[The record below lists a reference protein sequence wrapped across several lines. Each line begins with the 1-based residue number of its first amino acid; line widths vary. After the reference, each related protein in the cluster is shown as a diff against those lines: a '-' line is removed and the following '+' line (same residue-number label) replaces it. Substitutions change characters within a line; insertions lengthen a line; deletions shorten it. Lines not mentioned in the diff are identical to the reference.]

1 MMRSLYSG
9 VSGLRT
15 HQTRMDVIGNNIAN
29 VNTTAYKAKQM
40 NFSDMLY
47 QTTQAATGANA
58 SNGTGGT
65 NPRQIGLG
73 VKAAAIN
80 TTITQEGANQ
90 STGNPFDLKISGE
103 AFFVVSDGTSTF
115 YTRDGSFD
123 VDDAG
128 NLCMASTGYIVQG
141 WGVDNEGNIVK
152 GTVGPIKTTARNE
165 YAADATT
172 QAQINGI
179 IDSGDVDLET
189 QNGKIVSMDLYDKAG
204 YAYNLQF
211 GILPKTRE
219 VETVRETL
227 NTENKWGPSA
237 TIYKVDTSKLTYTE
251 KDGTG
256 RKLTATD
263 MPQELLD
270 KLENAVRTAV
280 NGGTVATGITVI
292 GTGHKIGDAGDW
304 AEVNMKQFIDADPDL
319 AGKVL
324 VDGDLYNMT
333 VTVNFSGGTGF
344 VKSQPKSFPVTDAV
358 TIPDEAV
365 DAFYDAAGTANTD
378 GTITYNYKAT
388 TGSVTSI
395 RQTYTD
401 DDGKTVTNY
410 HFYAAGRTAFTDP
423 EIQADNGTGTMVDAG
438 SVYGEAIMKL
448 LNLGTKSDTV
458 NPYTTQTKQT
468 QSQVV
473 DKEFTL
479 NLIGLM
485 DSDGKEVNIDTLK
498 NNGGASWDL
507 MYNKADGSFSYVGTE
522 GQSSINVALN
532 SINTDGN
539 FSNLTVDL
547 SGTSNVG
554 NDNKSTAEGKRLDGS
569 KVGKLL
575 GVSVGTDG
583 IVTASYSNGHSTR
596 LGQIC
601 VAKFAN
607 AMGLENAGD
616 NLYQTTASSGDASL
630 VDIKAEGI
638 GSITSGILEMSNVD
652 LSQEFTNMITTQ
664 RGFQANSRTITVSDT
679 LLEELIN
686 LKR

>member
-1 MMRSLYSG
+1 
-9 VSGLRT
+9 
-15 HQTRMDVIGNNIAN
+15 MDVIGNNIAN
-29 VNTTAYKAKQM
+29 VNTTAFKAKQM

-47 QTTQAATGANA
+47 QTTQAATGANEA
-58 SNGTGGT
+58 NGTGGT

-152 GTVGPIKTTARNE
+152 GAVKPIQTNAKNE
-165 YAADATT
+165 YPADATT
-172 QAQINGI
+172 KAQIAGI
-179 IDSGDVDLET
+179 IDAGDKDLET
-189 QNGKIVSMDLYDKAG
+189 KNGKIVNFELYDKSG
-204 YAYNLQF
+204 YNYNMKF
-211 GILPKTRE
+211 GILPKKNQI
-219 VETVRETL
+219 ETL
-227 NTENKWGPSA
+227 RSTQNTENEWKSA
-237 TIYKVDTSKLTYTE
+237 DKIYKVDTSKLTYTAE
-251 KDGTG
+251 VKNTDGTTT
-256 RKLTATD
+256 KKTLTAMD
-263 MPQELLD
+263 MPKELLD
-270 KLENAVRTAV
+270 KLEAAVRTEV
-280 NGGTVATGITVI
+280 YGGTSGQQGITATKQTEI
-292 GTGHKIGDAGDW
+292 GKKGDW
-304 AEVNMKQFIDADPDL
+304 ATVDLGAFIKGDKDL
-319 AGKVL
+319 AGSAL
-324 VDGDLYNMT
+324 EHGELSSMT
-333 VTVNFSGGTGF
+333 VTVNFSGGIGF
-344 VKSQPKSFPVTDAV
+344 VKEKPKSYPVTDAV
-358 TIPDEAV
+358 TVPIEAV
-365 DAFYDAAGTANTD
+365 DALYGTNGTVAAD
-378 GTITYNYKAT
+378 GTQEYTVKGATASIT
-388 TGSVTSI
+388 SVK
-395 RQTYTD
+395 QTYTD
-401 DDGKTVTNY
+401 DDNKAVTIY
-410 HFYAAGRTAFTDP
+410 QFK
-423 EIQADNGTGTMVDAG
+423 DNSGATILAKNKLQQDDDAG
-438 SVYGEAIMKL
+438 KLYGEAIMKL
-448 LNLGTKSDTV
+448 LNMGDKADKTYS
-458 NPYTTQTKQT
+458 YTTQTKQT
-468 QSQVV
+468 DTQVI
-473 DKEFTL
+473 DKEYTL
-479 NLIGLM
+479 NLISLT
-485 DSDGKEVNIDTLK
+485 DPSGKEINIDTLK

-507 MYNKADGSFSYVGTE
+507 MYNKSDGSFSYVGTE
-522 GQSSINVALN
+522 GQSSIEIALS
-532 SINTDGN
+532 SINTEGN

-607 AMGLENAGD
+607 AMGLENSGD

>member
-1 MMRSLYSG
+1 MMRSLFSG

-29 VNTTAYKAKQM
+29 VNTTAFKAKQM

-58 SNGTGGT
+58 ANGTGGT

-103 AFFVVSDGTSTF
+103 AFFVVSDGTSTY

-141 WGVDNEGNIVK
+141 WGVDNEGRIVK
-152 GTVGPIKTTARNE
+152 GTVGPINTRTSNE
-165 YAADATT
+165 YAADAT
-172 QAQINGI
+172 QNAQIAGI
-179 IDSGDVDLET
+179 IDRDDVALQTE
-189 QNGKIVSMDLYDKAG
+189 NGKIVNFEVYDSAG
-204 YAYNLQF
+204 YAYNMKF

-219 VETVRETL
+219 VTTVRETL
-227 NTENKWGPSA
+227 NTENEWGPSA

-251 KDGTG
+251 KGTD

-280 NGGTVATGITVI
+280 NVGTNPPATPGITLI
-292 GTGHKIGDAGDW
+292 GTGHELGKAGNW
-304 AEVNMKQFIDADPDL
+304 AEVNMKEFIKGDPDL

-324 VDGDLYNMT
+324 ENGDLYNMT
-333 VTVNFSGGTGF
+333 LTVNFSGGTGF
-344 VKSQPKSFPVTDAV
+344 VKSQPTSFPVTDAI
-358 TIPDEAV
+358 TIPEEAI
-365 DAFYDAAGTANTD
+365 APFYQTAGTANPD
-378 GTITYNYKAT
+378 GTMTYTAVNAG

-395 RQTYTD
+395 KQTYTD
-401 DDGKTVTNY
+401 DDGKTVTKY
-410 HFYAAGRTAFTDP
+410 QFKDAAGNIIRAKNASG
-423 EIQADNGTGTMVDAG
+423 ADVDAG
-438 SVYGEAIMKL
+438 TVYGEAIMKL
-448 LNLGTKSDTV
+448 LNLGKKSDTV
-458 NPYTTQTKQT
+458 NPYTTQTEMT
-468 QSQVV
+468 ESQVV
-473 DKEFTL
+473 DKEYTL
-479 NLIGLM
+479 KLLGLTS
-485 DSDGKEVNIDTLK
+485 SDGKEINIDALT

-507 MYNKADGSFSYVGTE
+507 MFNKSDGSFSYVGTE
-522 GQSSINVALN
+522 GQSSITVALN

-539 FSNLTVDL
+539 FSNLTIDL
-547 SGTSNVG
+547 SDTSNVG
-554 NDNKSTAEGKRLDGS
+554 NDHKSTVEGKRLDGT

-583 IVTASYSNGHSTR
+583 IVTASYSNGHITT

-607 AMGLENAGD
+607 AMGLENSGD
-616 NLYQTTASSGDASL
+616 NLYQTTASSGDAAL

-652 LSQEFTNMITTQ
+652 LSQQFTDMITTQ

>member
-29 VNTTAYKAKQM
+29 VNTTAFKAKQM

-423 EIQADNGTGTMVDAG
+423 EIKADNGTGTMVDAG

>member
-1 MMRSLYSG
+1 MMRSLFSG

-29 VNTTAYKAKQM
+29 VNTTAFKAKQM

-58 SNGTGGT
+58 ANGTGGT

-103 AFFVVSDGTSTF
+103 AFFVVSDGTSTY

-141 WGVDNEGNIVK
+141 WGVDNEGRIVK
-152 GTVGPIKTTARNE
+152 GTVGPINTRTSNE
-165 YAADATT
+165 YAADAT
-172 QAQINGI
+172 QNAQIAGI
-179 IDSGDVDLET
+179 IDRDDTALQTE
-189 QNGKIVSMDLYDKAG
+189 NGKIVNFEVYDSAG
-204 YAYNLQF
+204 YAYNMKF

-219 VETVRETL
+219 VTTVRETL
-227 NTENKWGPSA
+227 NTENEWGPSA

-251 KDGTG
+251 KGTD

-280 NGGTVATGITVI
+280 NVGTNPPATPGITLI
-292 GTGHKIGDAGDW
+292 GTGHELGKAGNW
-304 AEVNMKQFIDADPDL
+304 AEVNMKEFIKGDPDL

-324 VDGDLYNMT
+324 ENGDLYNMT
-333 VTVNFSGGTGF
+333 LTVNFSGGTGF
-344 VKSQPKSFPVTDAV
+344 VKSQPTSFPVTDAI
-358 TIPDEAV
+358 TIPEEAI
-365 DAFYDAAGTANTD
+365 APFYQTAGTANPD
-378 GTITYNYKAT
+378 GTMTYTAVNAG

-395 RQTYTD
+395 KQTYTD
-401 DDGKTVTNY
+401 DDGKTVTKY
-410 HFYAAGRTAFTDP
+410 QFKDAAGNI
-423 EIQADNGTGTMVDAG
+423 IQAKGADVDAG
-438 SVYGEAIMKL
+438 TVYGEAIMKL
-448 LNLGTKSDTV
+448 LNNLGKKSDTV
-458 NPYTTQTKQT
+458 NPYTTQTEMT
-468 QSQVV
+468 ESQVV
-473 DKEFTL
+473 DKEYTL
-479 NLIGLM
+479 KLLGLTS
-485 DSDGKEVNIDTLK
+485 SDGKEINIDALT

-507 MYNKADGSFSYVGTE
+507 MFNKSDGSFSYVGTE
-522 GQSSINVALN
+522 GQSSITVALN

-539 FSNLTVDL
+539 FSNLTIDL
-547 SGTSNVG
+547 SDTSNVG
-554 NDNKSTAEGKRLDGS
+554 NDHKSTVEGKRLDGT

-583 IVTASYSNGHSTR
+583 IVTASYSNGHITT

-607 AMGLENAGD
+607 AMGLENSGD
-616 NLYQTTASSGDASL
+616 NLYQTTASSGDAAL

-652 LSQEFTNMITTQ
+652 LSQQFTDMITTQ

>member
-29 VNTTAYKAKQM
+29 VNTTAFKAKQM